1 MNIST
6 GGPHILLF
14 ERDQQ
19 LAGLLVSE
27 FQLTGYE
34 CHAARTAVE
43 VFDAIARQPIRLVL
57 VNLAQAA
64 AARREFWVALETQR
78 RGRGVQVLTFR
89 CNNIAGYS
97 SQDFEDRAHMTTADV
112 EVDGMMGVMN
122 LVDAVRARVP
132 HISSNTST
140 TPRIPRAS
148 TPLPSMAGQHRYV
161 QTPPPST
168 SGILSASGTASRS
181 TSAMPDENMQSSPR
195 GPSVLSQ
202 AGINTSTSQQSP
214 AYRSSQTYQAAPAP
228 VAPTY
233 QTPQAQNAPSYQP
246 VPPAPTQTYQTQPAA
261 MPPAYQPTQ
270 TADAAGIS
278 ANQSSYTDKIRA
290 VLYPNQR
297 SWTAQGSNG
306 NTASISPEIRALYD
320 PQNVVAPPPTQTGS
334 TEISML
340 QSLANGQ
347 LAPEAPGESGL
358 AQLSRMIQGRQVGS
372 SVPEHEQFNTEN
384 GLSRPARPLHT
395 EAPMQPVQDMA
406 TTIFHPD
413 TSNDAYKAANT
424 ESSTLAPPSPLP
436 PAQEVINKQPM
447 RAAPIEDMPIE
458 RAAGGQAGAEGSR
471 RPDVLSR
478 ANYGQQPPA
487 ALPPLA
493 SISSQSPAVTP
504 STQPAMTRGAST
516 VQRPEQEE
524 TVFEQASPATIAP
537 TPHTIEEQS
546 TEGEKEITI
555 PMITELQRDAMLK
568 GAETLATDELST
580 SPDNAVILDIVQS
593 LPPMPPVTPQ
603 AAQSAQQVLS
613 GRATRTLGS
622 VLLEGHLVPQNR
634 LEVAQHVQR
643 MLRGVDLNYQLGEI
657 LLMFKLLTPDQLLA
671 ASLVSYGLI
680 TTTQI
685 SALGRIRQ
693 ELHAIGLEYDLENL
707 LVLFRILTS
716 EQLREVRASWQS

>member
-27 FQLTGYE
+27 FQLAGYE
-34 CHAARTAVE
+34 CHTARTAVE

-97 SQDFEDRAHMTTADV
+97 SQDFEDRAHMATADV
-112 EVDGMMGVMN
+112 EVDGMLGVMN

-132 HISSNTST
+132 LLATST
-140 TPRIPRAS
+140 NTMPRMPRTATPM
-148 TPLPSMAGQHRYV
+148 PSMAVQQRPV
-161 QTPPPST
+161 QTPQPT
-168 SGILSASGTASRS
+168 MNTNGILSASGTSSRS
-181 TSAMPDENMQSSPR
+181 LTPDDAMQSSPR
-195 GPSVLSQ
+195 GSGILSQ
-202 AGINTSTSQQSP
+202 AGTNTQASQQMP
-214 AYRSSQTYQAAPAP
+214 AYQPLQAQTAPAYQQPQTPTYQPSQAQMPPTYQAPQAMPAQSYQTQP
-228 VAPTY
+228 VQMTPTY
-233 QTPQAQNAPSYQP
+233 QTP
-246 VPPAPTQTYQTQPAA
+246 
-261 MPPAYQPTQ
+261 
-270 TADAAGIS
+270 AGDMSGIN
-278 ANQSSYTDKIRA
+278 ANQASYTDKIRA

-297 SWTAQGSNG
+297 SWTPQGG
-306 NTASISPEIRALYD
+306 NTSPVSPDIRELYD
-320 PQNVVAPPPTQTGS
+320 PQNVVASSQPLQTS
-334 TEISML
+334 SPEVSML
-340 QSLANGQ
+340 QHLAGNQ
-347 LAPEAPGESGL
+347 AMPESPGESGL
-358 AQLSRMIQGRQVGS
+358 AQLSRMVQERQSGTQTPEREQS
-372 SVPEHEQFNTEN
+372 SRDSGVY
-384 GLSRPARPLHT
+384 RYADPLQT
-395 EAPMQPVQDMA
+395 EAPIQPIRGTASQANSSGEMSR
-406 TTIFHPD
+406 I
-413 TSNDAYKAANT
+413 ANT
-424 ESSTLAPPSPLP
+424 RGFTQPASAPSNEPINTQPL
-436 PAQEVINKQPM
+436 
-447 RAAPIEDMPIE
+447 RAAPIEDMPVE
-458 RAAGGQAGAEGSR
+458 RATGGQEGNR

-478 ANYGQQPPA
+478 ANYGQQPPVA
-487 ALPPLA
+487 MPPLA
-493 SISSQSPAVTP
+493 SISSQPAAAPVSPQPVTL
-504 STQPAMTRGAST
+504 RGT
-516 VQRPEQEE
+516 VMPQRPVQEE
-524 TVFEQASPATIAP
+524 IVVEQASPAKI
-537 TPHTIEEQS
+537 TPATRSIEEQA
-546 TEGEKEITI
+546 TDVEKERKAHRVTD
-555 PMITELQRDAMLK
+555 LQREGILK
-568 GAETLATDELST
+568 AAEVLSDHDLST

-593 LPPMPPVTPQ
+593 LPPMPPVNPQ
-603 AAQSAQQVLS
+603 ALPAAQPQVLN